1 MAEETGASPAVGAAE
16 SSSPATTPGTSE
28 QTASAVPGNAPGV
41 GGDAG
46 TVVDAAG
53 TTPAVAPSEYQIL
66 NRKFRDQKHAEE
78 VLGGE
83 LGRTRTLQRDNASMQ
98 TTVA

>member
-1 MAEETGASPAVGAAE
+1 MPEVEGGSPAVGAAE
-16 SSSPATTPGTSE
+16 SSPPATAPGTSE
-28 QTASAVPGNAPGV
+28 QTASAGLGNAPGV
-41 GGDAG
+41 GVDAG
-46 TVVDAAG
+46 AAVDAAG